1 MRVGGCSVYVG
12 NVDHYRL
19 AITENSMSDEE
30 RAAQLSIQQANN
42 FSLSGGGV
50 HVDYSSTSINGQP
63 RLAYHDHIRNLG
75 FAGSDIRT
83 AEVSDIGTIVSV
95 TLAITV
101 DVGSTTF
108 SVFIPHV
115 IVPTGGSN
123 PVTTEGITT
132 IHRLPFGP
140 TLPGQREVYR
150 VVRLRGVA
158 NHVDF

>member
-1 MRVGGCSVYVG
+1 LRVGGCSVHVG

-19 AITENSMSDEE
+19 AIMENPMSDEA

-42 FSLSGGGV
+42 FSLSEGSV

-63 RLAYHDHIRNLG
+63 RLAYHDHIRNLS

-101 DVGSTTF
+101 SWT
-108 SVFIPHV
+108 P
-115 IVPTGGSN
+115 
-123 PVTTEGITT
+123 EM
-132 IHRLPFGP
+132 R
-140 TLPGQREVYR
+140 Q
-150 VVRLRGVA
+150 
-158 NHVDF
+158 

>member
-1 MRVGGCSVYVG
+1 VRKSIIV
-12 NVDHYRL
+12 
-19 AITENSMSDEE
+19 AIVRTENPMSEA

-42 FSLSGGGV
+42 FSLSGGSI
-50 HVDYSSTSINGQP
+50 HVDYSSTSINAQP
-63 RLAYHDHIRNLG
+63 RLAYHDPVRNLS
-75 FAGSDIRT
+75 FAGSDIRI
-83 AEVSDIGTIVSV
+83 AEVPDIGTIVSV

-115 IVPTGGSN
+115 IVPTGGS
-123 PVTTEGITT
+123 VTTEGITT

-150 VVRLRGVA
+150 VVRLRG
-158 NHVDF
+158 

>member
-1 MRVGGCSVYVG
+1 
-12 NVDHYRL
+12 
-19 AITENSMSDEE
+19 MSDEA

-42 FSLSGGGV
+42 FSLSGGGI

-63 RLAYHDHIRNLG
+63 RLAYHDHFRNLS

-83 AEVSDIGTIVSV
+83 AEIADIGTIVSV

-150 VVRLRGVA
+150 VVRLMGVA
-158 NHVDF
+158 NHVDFLKS